1 MAKYTPS
8 LLTSSDPDRVEPINS
23 RTLDESKYKIEHYQ
37 YPADLLGNKN
47 QYGKNYAVFYIN
59 VAQDSKLQSD
69 GTRLT
74 KNDTVDIN
82 KSNAERSQLIAQAQ
96 TSGAKFAD
104 ISNSLFEGSGD
115 VAKEY
120 GSNLINSTKRL
131 KTAIALHMPNLG
143 MQTRYGI
150 NYEEE
155 GFLFQSAALEVA
167 SSGSSA
173 IANAI
178 AGKPSDDIDRAA
190 GAAAGAGLFI
200 AEKAGFGALQKLSG
214 LAPNPKREQLF
225 KSVDFRTFQMQ
236 YEFYPRDEKEAQNV
250 QNIIKEFKFHMHPEY
265 KTSAQFLYVYP
276 SEFDIVYYHGT
287 QENEKVNKHTSCVL
301 TEVNVN
307 YAPQGQFTTFPD
319 GTPTQINLVLTFREL
334 IPLTKETIAKG
345 L

>member
-8 LLTSSDPDRVEPINS
+8 LLRSSDTERTAPISS
-23 RTLDESKYKIEHYQ
+23 RTLDESKYKTEHYQ

-96 TSGAKFAD
+96 SSGRQLAD

-115 VAKEY
+115 IAKEY
-120 GSNLINSTKRL
+120 GSQLINTTKRL

-150 NYEEE
+150 NYEDE
-155 GFLFQSAALEVA
+155 GFLFQSAAVEAV

-173 IANAI
+173 LVNAI
-178 AGKPSDDIDRAA
+178 QGGPGKDVDRAA
-190 GAAAGAGLFI
+190 DAAIAAGATISG
-200 AEKAGFGALQKLSG
+200 AAGFGSLQKLTG

-225 KSVDFRTFQMQ
+225 KSVEFRTFQMQ

-250 QNIIKEFKFHMHPEY
+250 QNIIKEFKFHMHPEF
-265 KTSAQFLYVYP
+265 KTSAQFLYIYP

-287 QENEKVNKHTSCVL
+287 EENTKVNKHTSCVL

-307 YAPQGQFTTFPD
+307 YAPQGQFTTFSD
-319 GTPTQINLVLTFREL
+319 GTPTQINLALTFREL
-334 IPLTKETIAKG
+334 VPLSKETIAKG